1 MTEAKY
7 YRLKAKALDFLLIQ
21 MIGRLEF
28 DEASMRDLIAKYH
41 QIDSDP
47 DYNTPAW
54 QEKYG
59 IPFEV

>member
-41 QIDSDP
+41 QIDNDP
-47 DYNTPAW
+47 DYNTRAW